1 MEKNNDLTVTI
12 LAGGL
17 GKRMKSELPKVL
29 HCVNGV
35 PMLVMIIRQCLIINP
50 KKILVVVGK
59 YKPIIES
66 TLHKFGILDKIN
78 FAIQDEPLGTG
89 HAILCTLDQLTQE
102 GINVILNGDTPLL
115 TADTILKIIQTFRK
129 NSSKLQ
135 ITSIN
140 NPNPTGSGRIILD
153 KDGNFINI
161 VEEKDCTDIQKLI
174 NLVNVGIYTAKN
186 SILKR
191 YIPLIENNNA
201 QKEYYLTDIVKIYLK
216 TETDSVGL
224 IKLDKSKLGEIIN
237 VNTKEQLLNL
247 KI

>member
-1 MEKNNDLTVTI
+1 M
-12 LAGGL
+12 
-17 GKRMKSELPKVL
+17 
-29 HCVNGV
+29 
-35 PMLVMIIRQCLIINP
+35 
-50 KKILVVVGK
+50 
-59 YKPIIES
+59 
-66 TLHKFGILDKIN
+66 
-78 FAIQDEPLGTG
+78 
-89 HAILCTLDQLTQE
+89 
-102 GINVILNGDTPLL
+102 
-115 TADTILKIIQTFRK
+115 
-129 NSSKLQ
+129 
-135 ITSIN
+135 
-140 NPNPTGSGRIILD
+140 D